1 MASKSPYSGS
11 DDQKLLVDVLALVDD
26 PLAFVMFAF
35 PWGKENTPLAHVS
48 GPRTWQRRVLGE
60 IRDHISENHRRA
72 ARGEPPEMFR
82 LAVSSG
88 RGIGKSALVSWLILW
103 GLSTRLGSTS
113 IVSAN
118 TEAQLKSVTW
128 GELGKW
134 LTMAVNS
141 HWFELN
147 SMRLSPAGWLVE
159 AVKSQLKID
168 DTYWYAEAKLWKEE
182 NPDGYAGVHNPLGLS
197 LFFDEASG
205 IPAGIWG
212 VAEGFFTEPF
222 PHRFQYAFSN
232 PRRNTGAFF
241 ECFHRHRDFWRTL
254 TVDSREV
261 EGTDPKVYAR
271 IIEQHGEDSDAAR
284 VEVMGRFPRQGDQQF
299 NSREVVAA
307 ARKRVVEIDPGAPL
321 LMGVDVARYGSDK
334 SVICWRQGRDARV
347 NVPPWQEFKGM
358 DTMQLAAR
366 VAEAAEKYRPDGIF
380 VDGGGVGGG
389 VVDRLKA
396 MKFRV
401 HEVQFGSAADDR
413 TAYSNKRTEL
423 WARMREWLLV
433 GCIPDRQELEDDLL
447 GPEYYL
453 REPASVM
460 QLEPKDSMKKRG
472 LASPD
477 YADALANTFAMVVA
491 RNDVAVGRRG
501 RSRVAAGVDYSVLG

>member
-1 MASKSPYSGS
+1 
-11 DDQKLLVDVLALVDD
+11 
-26 PLAFVMFAF
+26 
-35 PWGKENTPLAHVS
+35 
-48 GPRTWQRRVLGE
+48 
-60 IRDHISENHRRA
+60 
-72 ARGEPPEMFR
+72 
-82 LAVSSG
+82 
-88 RGIGKSALVSWLILW
+88 
-103 GLSTRLGSTS
+103 
-113 IVSAN
+113 
-118 TEAQLKSVTW
+118 
-128 GELGKW
+128 
-134 LTMAVNS
+134 
-141 HWFELN
+141 
-147 SMRLSPAGWLVE
+147 MRLSPAGWLVE